1 MSAGAFLAEPFRM
14 AIVQS
19 NFMRKPAILA
29 VLALVAAAAAARE
42 PVRARH
48 AMVVA
53 QEPLA
58 ADVGAEILKSGGNA
72 IDAAVAVAFALAVTH
87 PSAGNLGGGGFLLA
101 RFADGRAAFIDFR
114 EMAPLAASRDMYI
127 GPDGKATGDSLLGW
141 RAAAVPGTVR
151 GLELAHSRYGSR
163 PWAELVAPA
172 IRLAAQGVAL
182 SYAEA
187 RSLCGARTRLA
198 QFAESRRIF
207 LKNGACY
214 EPGEVLRQPEL
225 ARTLERIARHGAR
238 DFYEGETA
246 RILAEE
252 MKAHGGLITLE
263 DLRGYRALEREPL
276 RGSYRGYAILTAP
289 PPSSGG
295 IGILQMLGMLEGTGY
310 EKHGAGSAA
319 SLHWIAE
326 AMRRY
331 FADRAEY
338 LGDTDF
344 ARVPVRGLLDP
355 AYIASRRATIRPD
368 RATPSREL
376 GAGRPPQESEDT
388 THFNVID
395 AAGNAVALTYTI
407 NNSYGS
413 AAAVPR
419 LGFLLNNEMDDFAVQ
434 PGKPNMFGLIQGEA
448 NAIAPRKRPLSAMTP
463 AIVEKDGR
471 LVMALGAPGGPRI
484 ISGVLQ
490 VLLHVIDFGMDIQ
503 QAVDQ
508 PRIHHQWMP
517 DRLYHERG
525 LSPDTLALLR
535 QRGHELAETY
545 AVGSVEAIMV
555 EEPRVR
561 SVEDATTKGANV
573 TDRIRWLA
581 AAQNGRSAGKASGY

>member
-1 MSAGAFLAEPFRM
+1 
-14 AIVQS
+14 
-19 NFMRKPAILA
+19 MRKSVIFAALA
-29 VLALVAAAAAARE
+29 VLLALDAQARE

-58 ADVGAEILKSGGNA
+58 ADVGAAVLKKDGNA
-72 IDAAVAVAFALAVTH
+72 VDAAVAVAFALAVTH
-87 PSAGNLGGGGFLLA
+87 PSAGNIGGGGFLLA
-101 RFADGRAAFIDFR
+101 RFADGRATFIDFR
-114 EMAPLAASRDMYI
+114 EMAPLAASRDMYV
-127 GPDGKATGDSLLGW
+127 GPGGKLTQDSLIGW

-151 GLELAHSRYGSR
+151 GLEVAHRKYGSL
-163 PWAELVAPA
+163 PWAELVEPA
-172 IRLAAQGVAL
+172 IRLAAEGVTL

-187 RSLCGARTRLA
+187 RSVCGARARLGR
-198 QFAESRRIF
+198 FEESKRIF
-207 LKNGACY
+207 LNGGECY
-214 EPGEVLRQPEL
+214 EPGEKLRQPDL
-225 ARTLERIARHGAR
+225 ARTLERIAKHGAA

-252 MKAHGGLITLE
+252 MRRSGGLITLE
-263 DLRGYRALEREPL
+263 DLRDYRAVERQPL
-276 RGSYRGYAILTAP
+276 RGAYRGYTILTAP

-295 IGILQMLGMLEGTGY
+295 IGILQMLGMLEETGY
-310 EKHGAGSAA
+310 EKQGAGAAA

-326 AMRRY
+326 VMRRS
-331 FADRAEY
+331 FADRAEF
-338 LGDTDF
+338 LGDADF
-344 ARVPVRGLLDP
+344 ARLPVRGLLDP
-355 AYIASRRATIRPD
+355 GYLASRRASIRVD
-368 RATPSREL
+368 RVTPSSEI
-376 GAGRPPQESEDT
+376 GAGRPAREPEDT

-395 AAGNAVALTYTI
+395 ARGNAVALTYTI

-413 AAAVPR
+413 AVTAPR
-419 LGFLLNNEMDDFAVQ
+419 LGFLLNNEMDDFAAQ

-463 AIVEKDGR
+463 TIVEKDGR

-517 DRLYHERG
+517 DRLYHEPG
-525 LSPDTLALLR
+525 LSPDTLELLR
-535 QRGHELAETY
+535 QRGHELAPIY
-545 AVGSVEAIMV
+545 AVGSVEAILV

-573 TDRIRWLA
+573 TERIRWLA
-581 AAQNGRSAGKASGY
+581 AAQNGRSAGKASGF

>member
-1 MSAGAFLAEPFRM
+1 
-14 AIVQS
+14 
-19 NFMRKPAILA
+19 MRKSVIFAML
-29 VLALVAAAAAARE
+29 AAAAAFVAQARE

-48 AMVVA
+48 SMVVA

-58 ADVGAEILKSGGNA
+58 ADAGADVLKQGGNA

-101 RFADGRAAFIDFR
+101 RFADGRTAFIDFR
-114 EMAPLAASRDMYI
+114 EMAPLAASRDMYL
-127 GPDGKATGDSLLGW
+127 GPDGKLTEDSLIGW

-151 GLELAHSRYGSR
+151 GLELAHRKYGTK
-163 PWAELVAPA
+163 PWAELLQPA
-172 IRLAAQGVAL
+172 IRLAAGGVTL

-187 RSLCGARTRLA
+187 RSLCGARARLGR
-198 QFAESRRIF
+198 FEESRRIF
-207 LKNGACY
+207 LKDGACY
-214 EPGEVLRQPEL
+214 EPGELLRQPEL

-252 MKAHGGLITLE
+252 MRKHGGLVTLE
-263 DLRGYRALEREPL
+263 DLRGYRAVEREPL
-276 RGSYRGYAILTAP
+276 RGSYRGYTIHTAP
-289 PPSSGG
+289 LPSSGG
-295 IGILQMLGMLEGTGY
+295 IGILQMLAMLEGTGY
-310 EKHGAGSAA
+310 EKSGLGSAA

-326 AMRRY
+326 VMRRY
-331 FADRAEY
+331 FADRAQY
-338 LGDTDF
+338 LGDSDF
-344 ARVPVRGLLDP
+344 AHVPVRGLLDR
-355 AYIASRRATIRPD
+355 AYIASRRASIRPD
-368 RATPSREL
+368 RATPSAEL
-376 GAGRPPQESEDT
+376 GAGRPAQESEDT

-395 AAGNAVALTYTI
+395 AQGNAVALTYTI

-413 AAAVPR
+413 AVTAPR
-419 LGFLLNNEMDDFAVQ
+419 LGFLLNNEMDDFAAQ

-463 AIVEKDGR
+463 TIVEKDGR

-490 VLLHVIDFGMDIQ
+490 VLLHVMDFGADIQ
-503 QAVDQ
+503 RAVDQ

-517 DRLYHERG
+517 DRLYHEPG
-525 LSPDTLALLR
+525 LSPDTLEHLR
-535 QRGHELAETY
+535 ERGHQLAPIY

-573 TDRIRWLA
+573 TERIRWLA
-581 AAQNGRSAGKASGY
+581 AAQNGRSAGKASGF

>member
-1 MSAGAFLAEPFRM
+1 
-14 AIVQS
+14 
-19 NFMRKPAILA
+19 MRKSVIFAALA
-29 VLALVAAAAAARE
+29 VFSALAAQARE

-58 ADVGAEILKSGGNA
+58 ADVGAAILKKGGNA

-101 RFADGRAAFIDFR
+101 RFADGKATFIDFR
-114 EMAPLAASRDMYI
+114 EMAPMAASRDMYV
-127 GPDGKATGDSLLGW
+127 GPDGKLTQDSLTGW

-151 GLELAHSRYGSR
+151 GLELAHRKYGSL
-163 PWAELVAPA
+163 PWAELVEPA
-172 IRLAAQGVAL
+172 IRLAAEGVTL

-187 RSLCGARTRLA
+187 RSMCGARARLGR
-198 QFAESRRIF
+198 FNESRRIF
-207 LKNGACY
+207 LNGGACY
-214 EPGEVLRQPEL
+214 EPGETLRQPEL
-225 ARTLERIARHGAR
+225 ARTLERIAKHGAA

-252 MKAHGGLITLE
+252 MRRNGGLITLE
-263 DLRGYRALEREPL
+263 DLRGYRAVEREPL
-276 RGSYRGYAILTAP
+276 RGAYRGYTILTAP

-310 EKHGAGSAA
+310 EKQGAGSAA

-326 AMRRY
+326 VMRRS
-331 FADRAEY
+331 FADRAQF
-338 LGDTDF
+338 LGDADF

-355 AYIASRRATIRPD
+355 GYLASRRASIRAD
-368 RATPSREL
+368 RATPSGEV
-376 GAGRPPQESEDT
+376 GAGQPAREPEDT

-395 AAGNAVALTYTI
+395 PRGNAVALTYTI

-413 AAAVPR
+413 AVTAPR
-419 LGFLLNNEMDDFAVQ
+419 LGFLLNNEMDDFAAQ

-463 AIVEKDGR
+463 TIVEKDGR

-490 VLLHVIDFGMDIQ
+490 VLLHVTDFGMDIQ

-517 DRLYHERG
+517 DRLYHEPG
-525 LSPDTLALLR
+525 LSPDTLELLR
-535 QRGHELAETY
+535 KRGHELAPIY
-545 AVGSVEAIMV
+545 AVGSVEAILV

-561 SVEDATTKGANV
+561 SVEDATTRGANV
-573 TDRIRWLA
+573 TERIRWLA
-581 AAQNGRSAGKASGY
+581 AAQNGRSAGKASGF

>member
-1 MSAGAFLAEPFRM
+1 
-14 AIVQS
+14 
-19 NFMRKPAILA
+19 MRKSLIFALLA
-29 VLALVAAAAAARE
+29 ACSAAAQPRE

-58 ADVGAEILKSGGNA
+58 ADAGAEVLRKGGNA
-72 IDAAVAVAFALAVTH
+72 VDAAVAVAFALAVTH

-101 RFADGRAAFIDFR
+101 RFADGSSAFIDFR
-114 EMAPLAASRDMYI
+114 EMAPLAASRDMYLAA
-127 GPDGKATGDSLLGW
+127 DGKLTEDSLIGW

-151 GLELAHSRYGSR
+151 GLELAHRKHGSK
-163 PWAELVAPA
+163 PWAELLQPA
-172 IRLAAQGVAL
+172 IRLAAEGITL

-198 QFAESRRIF
+198 RFEHSRRIF
-207 LKNGACY
+207 LNNGACF
-214 EPGEVLRQPEL
+214 EPGDVLRQPEL

-252 MKAHGGLITLE
+252 MKKNGGLVTLE
-263 DLRGYRALEREPL
+263 DLRGYKAIERPPL
-276 RGSYRGYAILTAP
+276 KGSYRGYTILTAP
-289 PPSSGG
+289 LPSSGG
-295 IGILQMLGMLEGTGY
+295 IGILQMTAMLEGSGY
-310 EKHGAGSAA
+310 EKHGLGSAA

-326 AMRRY
+326 VMRRY
-331 FADRAEY
+331 FADRASY
-338 LGDTDF
+338 LGDSDF

-355 AYIASRRATIRPD
+355 AYIASRRASILPD
-368 RATPSREL
+368 RATPSAEL
-376 GAGRPPQESEDT
+376 GAGSPALESENT
-388 THFNVID
+388 THFNVVD
-395 AAGNAVALTYTI
+395 AQGNAVALTYTI
-407 NNSYGS
+407 NNSYGN
-413 AAAVPR
+413 AVAVPR

-463 AIVEKDGR
+463 TIVEKDGK

-490 VLLHVIDFGMDIQ
+490 VLLHVIDFGAGIQ
-503 QAVDQ
+503 RAVDQ
-508 PRIHHQWMP
+508 PRIHHQWTP
-517 DRLYHERG
+517 DALYHESG
-525 LSPDTLALLR
+525 FSPDTLDLLR
-535 QRGHELAETY
+535 RRGHSLSSIFS
-545 AVGSVEAIMV
+545 VGSVEAILV

-573 TDRIRWLA
+573 TERIRWLA
-581 AAQNGRSAGKASGY
+581 AAQNGRSAGKASGF

>member
-1 MSAGAFLAEPFRM
+1 
-14 AIVQS
+14 
-19 NFMRKPAILA
+19 MRKPALA
-29 VLALVAAAAAARE
+29 ALFALLWAGSAAARE
-42 PVRARH
+42 PWRFRQA
-48 AMVVA
+48 AVVA

-58 ADVGAEILKSGGNA
+58 AGVGAEVLRKGGNA
-72 IDAAVAVAFALAVTH
+72 VDAAVAVAFALAVTH

-101 RFADGRAAFIDFR
+101 RFADGRATFIDFR
-114 EMAPLAASRDMYI
+114 ETAPLAASRDMYV
-127 GPDGKATGDSLLGW
+127 GPDGKAGEDSLIGW

-151 GLELAHSRYGSR
+151 GLELAHRKYGSR
-163 PWAELVAPA
+163 PWAELIAPA
-172 IRLAAQGVAL
+172 IRLAAEGVVL

-187 RSLCGARTRLA
+187 RSLCGARARLGR
-198 QFAESRRIF
+198 FDESRRIF
-207 LKNGACY
+207 LKGGACY
-214 EPGEVLRQPEL
+214 EPGEVLKQPEL

-252 MKAHGGLITLE
+252 MKAHGGLVTLE
-263 DLRGYRALEREPL
+263 DLRGYRAIEREPL
-276 RGSYRGYAILTAP
+276 RGNYRGYTLLTAP

-310 EKHGAGSAA
+310 EKHGAGSAGA
-319 SLHWIAE
+319 LHYIAE
-326 AMRRY
+326 VMRRY
-331 FADRAEY
+331 FADRAAY

-355 AYIASRRATIRPD
+355 AYIASRRASIRPD
-368 RATPSREL
+368 RATPSAEL
-376 GAGRPPQESEDT
+376 GAGRPAQESEDT
-388 THFNVID
+388 THFNVVD
-395 AAGNAVALTYTI
+395 AQGNAVALTYTI
-407 NNSYGS
+407 NNSYGN
-413 AAAVPR
+413 AVTVPR

-434 PGKPNMFGLIQGEA
+434 PGRPNMFGLIQGEA

-463 AIVEKDGR
+463 TIVEKDGR
-471 LVMALGAPGGPRI
+471 LVIALGAPGGPRI

-517 DRLYHERG
+517 DRLYHEAG

-535 QRGHELAETY
+535 QRGHELAAIY

-561 SVEDATTKGANV
+561 AVADATTTGSNV

>member
-1 MSAGAFLAEPFRM
+1 
-14 AIVQS
+14 
-19 NFMRKPAILA
+19 MRKSLIFALLA
-29 VLALVAAAAAARE
+29 ACSAFAQPRE

-58 ADVGAEILKSGGNA
+58 ADIGAEVLRKGGNA
-72 IDAAVAVAFALAVTH
+72 VDAAVAVAFALAVTH

-101 RFADGRAAFIDFR
+101 RFSDGASTFIDFR
-114 EMAPLAASRDMYI
+114 EMAPLAASRDMYLAA
-127 GPDGKATGDSLLGW
+127 GGKLTEDSLIGW

-151 GLELAHSRYGSR
+151 GLELAHRDGGVDR
-163 PWAELVAPA
+163 VAALAEHF
-172 IRLAAQGVAL
+172 R
-182 SYAEA
+182 AEA

-198 QFAESRRIF
+198 RFEHSRRIF
-207 LKNGACY
+207 LNNGACF
-214 EPGEVLRQPEL
+214 EPGDVLRQPEL

-252 MKAHGGLITLE
+252 MQNNGGLVTLE
-263 DLRGYRALEREPL
+263 DLRGYKAVERAPL
-276 RGSYRGYAILTAP
+276 KGSYRGYTILTAP
-289 PPSSGG
+289 LPSSGG
-295 IGILQMLGMLEGTGY
+295 IGILQMLAMLEGSGY
-310 EKHGAGSAA
+310 EKHGLGSAA

-326 AMRRY
+326 VMRRY
-331 FADRAEY
+331 FADRAQY
-338 LGDTDF
+338 LGDSDF

-355 AYIASRRATIRPD
+355 AYIASRRASVRPD
-368 RATPSREL
+368 HATPSAEL
-376 GAGRPPQESEDT
+376 GAGSPAFESENT
-388 THFNVID
+388 THFNVVD
-395 AAGNAVALTYTI
+395 AQGNAVALTYTI
-407 NNSYGS
+407 NNSYGN
-413 AAAVPR
+413 AVAVPR

-463 AIVEKDGR
+463 TIVEKDGK

-490 VLLHVIDFGMDIQ
+490 VLLHVIDFGAGIQ
-503 QAVDQ
+503 RAVDQ

-517 DRLYHERG
+517 DTLYHESG
-525 LSPDTLALLR
+525 FSPDTLDLLR
-535 QRGHELAETY
+535 QRGHSLAPIFS
-545 AVGSVEAIMV
+545 VGSVEAILV

-573 TDRIRWLA
+573 TERIRWLA
-581 AAQNGRSAGKASGY
+581 AAQNGRSAGKASGF

>member
-1 MSAGAFLAEPFRM
+1 
-14 AIVQS
+14 
-19 NFMRKPAILA
+19 MRKSLIFA
-29 VLALVAAAAAARE
+29 VLALSVTPASQARE

-58 ADVGAEILKSGGNA
+58 ADVGAEVLRKGGNA

-87 PSAGNLGGGGFLLA
+87 PSAGNLGGGGFLLV
-101 RFADGRAAFIDFR
+101 RFADGRSAFIDFR
-114 EMAPLAASRDMYI
+114 EMAPLAASRDMYV
-127 GPDGKATGDSLLGW
+127 GADGKLTEDSLIGW

-151 GLELAHSRYGSR
+151 GLELAHRKFGSR
-163 PWAELVAPA
+163 PWAELLQPA
-172 IRLAAQGVAL
+172 IRLAAGGVTL

-187 RSLCGARTRLA
+187 RSICGARARLSR
-198 QFAESRRIF
+198 FEESRRIF
-207 LKNGACY
+207 LKDGACY

-252 MKAHGGLITLE
+252 MKKHGGLITLE
-263 DLRGYRALEREPL
+263 DLRGYQAVEREPL
-276 RGSYRGYAILTAP
+276 RGAYRGYTILTAP
-289 PPSSGG
+289 LPSSGG
-295 IGILQMLGMLEGTGY
+295 VGILQMLGMLEGTGY

-326 AMRRY
+326 VMRRY
-331 FADRAEY
+331 FADRAEF
-338 LGDTDF
+338 LGDSDF
-344 ARVPVRGLLDP
+344 ARVPVRGLLEP
-355 AYIASRRATIRPD
+355 SYIASRRASIRAD
-368 RATPSREL
+368 RATPSSEL
-376 GAGRPPQESEDT
+376 GAGRPARESEDT

-395 AAGNAVALTYTI
+395 AQGNAVALTYTI
-407 NNSYGS
+407 NNSYGN
-413 AAAVPR
+413 AVTVPR

-463 AIVEKDGR
+463 TIVEKDGR

-490 VLLHVIDFGMDIQ
+490 VLLNVLDFGMDIQ
-503 QAVDQ
+503 RAVDQ

-517 DRLYHERG
+517 DRLYHEQG
-525 LSPDTLALLR
+525 LSPDTLDLLR
-535 QRGHELAETY
+535 QRGHDLSAIF

-573 TDRIRWLA
+573 TERIRWLA
-581 AAQNGRSAGKASGY
+581 AAQNGRSAGKASGF

>member
-1 MSAGAFLAEPFRM
+1 
-14 AIVQS
+14 
-19 NFMRKPAILA
+19 MRKSLIFALLA
-29 VLALVAAAAAARE
+29 ACSAAAQPRE

-58 ADVGAEILKSGGNA
+58 ADAGAEVLRKGGNA
-72 IDAAVAVAFALAVTH
+72 VDAAIAVAFALAVTH

-101 RFADGRAAFIDFR
+101 RFADGGSTFIDFR
-114 EMAPLAASRDMYI
+114 EMAPLAASRDMYLAA
-127 GPDGKATGDSLLGW
+127 DGKLTEDSLIGW

-151 GLELAHSRYGSR
+151 GLELAHRKHGSK
-163 PWAELVAPA
+163 PWAELLQPA
-172 IRLAAQGVAL
+172 IRLAAEGVTL

-187 RSLCGARTRLA
+187 RSLCGAHTRLA
-198 QFAESRRIF
+198 RFEHSRRIF
-207 LKNGACY
+207 LNNGACF
-214 EPGEVLRQPEL
+214 EPGGVLRQPEL

-252 MKAHGGLITLE
+252 MQKNGGLVTLD
-263 DLRGYRALEREPL
+263 DLRGYRAIERPPL
-276 RGSYRGYAILTAP
+276 KGSYRGYTILTAP
-289 PPSSGG
+289 LPSSGG
-295 IGILQMLGMLEGTGY
+295 IGVLQMLGMLEGSGY
-310 EKHGAGSAA
+310 EKHGLGSAA

-326 AMRRY
+326 VMRRY
-331 FADRAEY
+331 FADRARY
-338 LGDTDF
+338 LGDSDF

-355 AYIASRRATIRPD
+355 AYIASRRASIHPD
-368 RATPSREL
+368 RATPSAEL
-376 GAGRPPQESEDT
+376 GAGSPAFESENT
-388 THFNVID
+388 THFNVVD
-395 AAGNAVALTYTI
+395 AQGNAVALTYTI
-407 NNSYGS
+407 NNSYGN
-413 AAAVPR
+413 AVAVPR

-463 AIVEKDGR
+463 TIVEKDGK

-490 VLLHVIDFGMDIQ
+490 VLLHVIDFGAGIQ
-503 QAVDQ
+503 RAVDQ

-517 DRLYHERG
+517 DTLYHESG
-525 LSPDTLALLR
+525 FSPDTLDLLR
-535 QRGHELAETY
+535 QRGHSLSSIFS
-545 AVGSVEAIMV
+545 VGSVEAILV

-573 TDRIRWLA
+573 TERIRWLA
-581 AAQNGRSAGKASGY
+581 AAQNGRSAGKASGF

>member
-1 MSAGAFLAEPFRM
+1 M

-19 NFMRKPAILA
+19 NFMRKRAILA
-29 VLALVAAAAAARE
+29 VLALLPAAAAARE

-58 ADVGAEILKSGGNA
+58 ADVGAEILKRGGNA

-101 RFADGRAAFIDFR
+101 RFADGRAVFIDFR

-151 GLELAHSRYGSR
+151 GLELAHRKYGSK
-163 PWAELVAPA
+163 PWAELVEPA
-172 IRLAAQGVAL
+172 IRLAAQGVTL

-187 RSLCGARTRLA
+187 RSLCGARARLA
-198 QFAESRRIF
+198 QFGESRRIF

-263 DLRGYRALEREPL
+263 DLRGYRAVEREPL
-276 RGSYRGYAILTAP
+276 RGSYRGYTILTAP

-310 EKHGAGSAA
+310 DKHGAGSAA

-338 LGDTDF
+338 LGDADF

-376 GAGRPPQESEDT
+376 GAGRPPRESGDT

-407 NNSYGS
+407 NNSYGN
-413 AAAVPR
+413 AVAVPR

-463 AIVEKDGR
+463 TIVEKDGR

-490 VLLHVIDFGMDIQ
+490 VLLHVIDFRMDIQ
-503 QAVDQ
+503 EAVDQ

-525 LSPDTLALLR
+525 LSPDTLGLLR
-535 QRGHELAETY
+535 QRGHELAEIY
-545 AVGSVEAIMV
+545 AVGSVEAVMV

-573 TDRIRWLA
+573 TERIRWLA

>member
-1 MSAGAFLAEPFRM
+1 
-14 AIVQS
+14 
-19 NFMRKPAILA
+19 MRKPAIAA
-29 VLALVAAAAAARE
+29 VFALLWAGAAAARE

-58 ADVGAEILKSGGNA
+58 ADVGAEILKKGGNA

-101 RFADGRAAFIDFR
+101 RFADGRATFVDFR
-114 EMAPLAASRDMYI
+114 EMAPLAASRNMYL
-127 GPDGKATGDSLLGW
+127 GPDGKATGDSLIGW
-141 RAAAVPGTVR
+141 RAAGVPGTVR
-151 GLELAHSRYGSR
+151 GLELAHRKYGRR

-172 IRLAAQGVAL
+172 VRLAAEGVTL

-187 RSLCGARTRLA
+187 RSICGARTRLGR
-198 QFAESRRIF
+198 FETSRRIF
-207 LKNGACY
+207 LNNGACY

-225 ARTLERIARHGAR
+225 ARTLARIARHGAR

-252 MKAHGGLITLE
+252 MRAHGGLITPD
-263 DLRGYRALEREPL
+263 DLRGYRAIEREPL
-276 RGSYRGYAILTAP
+276 RGSYRGYTILTAP
-289 PPSSGG
+289 LPSSGG

-310 EKHGAGSAA
+310 EKSGAGSAA
-319 SLHWIAE
+319 ALHFLAE
-326 AMRRY
+326 VMRRY
-331 FADRAEY
+331 FADRAEF
-338 LGDTDF
+338 LGDSDF

-355 AYIASRRATIRPD
+355 AYIASRRASIHPD

-376 GAGRPPQESEDT
+376 GAGRPRQESEDT

-395 AAGNAVALTYTI
+395 AEGNAVALTYTI

-413 AAAVPR
+413 AVTVPR

-434 PGKPNMFGLIQGEA
+434 PGRPNMFGLIQGEA

-490 VLLHVIDFGMDIQ
+490 VLVHVIDFRMDIQ

-508 PRIHHQWMP
+508 PRVHHQWMP
-517 DRLYHERG
+517 DRLYHEPG

-535 QRGHELAETY
+535 QRGHELEPIY

-561 SVEDATTKGANV
+561 AVADATTAGSNV

-581 AAQNGRSAGKASGY
+581 AAQNGRSAGKASGF

>member
-1 MSAGAFLAEPFRM
+1 
-14 AIVQS
+14 
-19 NFMRKPAILA
+19 MRKSAIFA
-29 VLALVAAAAAARE
+29 VLAAFLCHAAQARE

-53 QEPLA
+53 QEPMA
-58 ADVGAEILKSGGNA
+58 ADVGAAILKKGGNA
-72 IDAAVAVAFALAVTH
+72 VDAAVAVAFALAVTH

-101 RFADGRAAFIDFR
+101 RFADGRATFIDFR
-114 EMAPLAASRDMYI
+114 EMAPLAASRDMYV
-127 GPDGKATGDSLLGW
+127 GPDGKLTQDSLLGW

-151 GLELAHSRYGSR
+151 GLELAHRKYGSL
-163 PWAELVAPA
+163 PWAELIEPA
-172 IRLAAQGVAL
+172 IRLAAEGVTL

-187 RSLCGARTRLA
+187 RSMCGARARLG
-198 QFAESRRIF
+198 QFEDSKRIF
-207 LKNGACY
+207 LKGGACY

-225 ARTLERIARHGAR
+225 ARTLERIAKHGAA

-252 MKAHGGLITLE
+252 MRRNGGLITLE
-263 DLRGYRALEREPL
+263 DLRGYRAIEREPL
-276 RGSYRGYAILTAP
+276 RGAYKGYTILTAP

-326 AMRRY
+326 VMRRS
-331 FADRAEY
+331 FADRAAY
-338 LGDTDF
+338 LGDADF
-344 ARVPVRGLLDP
+344 ARVPVRGLLEP
-355 AYIASRRATIRPD
+355 AYLASRRASILAD
-368 RATPSREL
+368 RATPSSEI
-376 GAGRPPQESEDT
+376 GAGQPARESEDT

-395 AAGNAVALTYTI
+395 ARGNAVALTYTI
-407 NNSYGS
+407 NNSYGN
-413 AAAVPR
+413 AVTVPR
-419 LGFLLNNEMDDFAVQ
+419 LGFLLNNEMDDFAAQ

-463 AIVEKDGR
+463 TIVEKDGR

-490 VLLHVIDFGMDIQ
+490 VLLHVIDFGMDVQ

-517 DRLYHERG
+517 DRLYHEPG
-525 LSPDTLALLR
+525 FSPDTLELLR
-535 QRGHELAETY
+535 KRGHELAPIY
-545 AVGSVEAIMV
+545 AVGSVEAILV

-573 TDRIRWLA
+573 TERIRWLA
-581 AAQNGRSAGKASGY
+581 AAQNGRSAGKASGF

>member
-1 MSAGAFLAEPFRM
+1 
-14 AIVQS
+14 
-19 NFMRKPAILA
+19 MRKPAFAAL
-29 VLALVAAAAAARE
+29 LALLGSGWAAARE
-42 PVRARH
+42 PWRFRQA
-48 AMVVA
+48 AVVA

-58 ADVGAEILKSGGNA
+58 ADIGAEVLRKGGNA
-72 IDAAVAVAFALAVTH
+72 VDAAVAVAFALAVTH

-101 RFADGRAAFIDFR
+101 RFADGRATFIDFR
-114 EMAPLAASRDMYI
+114 EMAPLAASRNMYV
-127 GPDGKATGDSLLGW
+127 GPDGKATEDSLIGW

-151 GLELAHSRYGSR
+151 GLELAHRKYGTK
-163 PWAELVAPA
+163 PWAELIAPA
-172 IRLAAQGVAL
+172 IRLASEGVVL

-187 RSLCGARTRLA
+187 RSLCGARARLGR
-198 QFAESRRIF
+198 FDESRRIF
-207 LKNGACY
+207 LKGGACY
-214 EPGEVLRQPEL
+214 EPGEVLKQPEL

-252 MKAHGGLITLE
+252 MKAHGGLVTLE
-263 DLRGYRALEREPL
+263 DLRGYRAIEREPL
-276 RGSYRGYAILTAP
+276 RGSYRGYTILTAP

-295 IGILQMLGMLEGTGY
+295 IGLLQMLGMLEGTGY

-319 SLHWIAE
+319 SLHYIAE
-326 AMRRY
+326 VMRRY
-331 FADRAEY
+331 FADRAQY
-338 LGDTDF
+338 LGDADF

-355 AYIASRRATIRPD
+355 AYIASRRASIRPD
-368 RATPSREL
+368 RTTPSAEL

-395 AAGNAVALTYTI
+395 AQGNAVALTYTI
-407 NNSYGS
+407 NNSYGN
-413 AAAVPR
+413 AVTVPR

-434 PGKPNMFGLIQGEA
+434 PGRPNMFGLIQGEA

-463 AIVEKDGR
+463 TLVEKEGR

-517 DRLYHERG
+517 DRLYHEAG
-525 LSPDTLALLR
+525 FSPDTLALLR
-535 QRGHELAETY
+535 QRGHEIAAIY

-561 SVEDATTKGANV
+561 AVADATTTGANV

-581 AAQNGRSAGKASGY
+581 AAQNGRSAGKASGF

>member
-1 MSAGAFLAEPFRM
+1 
-14 AIVQS
+14 
-19 NFMRKPAILA
+19 MRKSVIFAALA
-29 VLALVAAAAAARE
+29 VFAALAAQARE

-58 ADVGAEILKSGGNA
+58 ADVGAAILKKGGNA

-101 RFADGRAAFIDFR
+101 RFADGKATFIDFR
-114 EMAPLAASRDMYI
+114 EMAPMAASRDMYV
-127 GPDGKATGDSLLGW
+127 GPDGKLTQDSLTGW

-151 GLELAHSRYGSR
+151 GLELAHRKYGSL
-163 PWAELVAPA
+163 PWAELVEPA
-172 IRLAAQGVAL
+172 IRLAAEGVTL

-187 RSLCGARTRLA
+187 RSMCGARARLGR
-198 QFAESRRIF
+198 FDESRRIF
-207 LKNGACY
+207 LNGGACY
-214 EPGEVLRQPEL
+214 EPGETLRQPDL
-225 ARTLERIARHGAR
+225 ARTLERIAKHGAA

-252 MKAHGGLITLE
+252 MRRNGGLITLE
-263 DLRGYRALEREPL
+263 DLRGYRAVEREPL
-276 RGSYRGYAILTAP
+276 RGAYRGYTILTAP

-310 EKHGAGSAA
+310 EKQGAGSAA

-326 AMRRY
+326 VMRRS
-331 FADRAEY
+331 FADRAQF
-338 LGDTDF
+338 LGDADF

-355 AYIASRRATIRPD
+355 GYLASRRASIRAD
-368 RATPSREL
+368 RATPSSEV
-376 GAGRPPQESEDT
+376 GAGQPAREPEDT

-395 AAGNAVALTYTI
+395 PRGNAVALTYTI

-413 AAAVPR
+413 AVTAPR
-419 LGFLLNNEMDDFAVQ
+419 LGFLLNNEMDDFAAQ

-463 AIVEKDGR
+463 TIVEKNGR

-490 VLLHVIDFGMDIQ
+490 VLLHVIDFGLDIQ
-503 QAVDQ
+503 RAVDQ

-517 DRLYHERG
+517 DRLYHEPG
-525 LSPDTLALLR
+525 LSPDTLELLR
-535 QRGHELAETY
+535 KRGHELAPIY
-545 AVGSVEAIMV
+545 AVGSVEAILV

-573 TDRIRWLA
+573 TERIRWLA
-581 AAQNGRSAGKASGY
+581 AAQNGRSAGKASGF

>member
-1 MSAGAFLAEPFRM
+1 
-14 AIVQS
+14 
-19 NFMRKPAILA
+19 MRKSVIFAALA
-29 VLALVAAAAAARE
+29 VFAALAAQARE

-58 ADVGAEILKSGGNA
+58 ADVGAAILKKGGNA

-101 RFADGRAAFIDFR
+101 RFADGKATFIDFR
-114 EMAPLAASRDMYI
+114 EMAPMAASRDMYV
-127 GPDGKATGDSLLGW
+127 GPDGKLTQDSLTGW

-151 GLELAHSRYGSR
+151 GLELAHRKYGSL
-163 PWAELVAPA
+163 PWAELVEPA
-172 IRLAAQGVAL
+172 IRLAAEGVTL

-187 RSLCGARTRLA
+187 RSMCGARARLGR
-198 QFAESRRIF
+198 FDESRRIF
-207 LKNGACY
+207 LNGGACY
-214 EPGEVLRQPEL
+214 EPGETLRQPDL
-225 ARTLERIARHGAR
+225 ARTLERIAKHGAA

-252 MKAHGGLITLE
+252 MRRNGGLITLE
-263 DLRGYRALEREPL
+263 DLRGYRAVEREPL
-276 RGSYRGYAILTAP
+276 RGAYRGYTILTAP

-310 EKHGAGSAA
+310 EKQGAGSAA

-326 AMRRY
+326 VMRRS
-331 FADRAEY
+331 FADRAQF
-338 LGDTDF
+338 LGDADF

-355 AYIASRRATIRPD
+355 GYLASRRASIRAD
-368 RATPSREL
+368 RATPSSEV
-376 GAGRPPQESEDT
+376 GAGQPAREPEDT

-395 AAGNAVALTYTI
+395 PRGNAVALTYTI

-413 AAAVPR
+413 AVTAPR
-419 LGFLLNNEMDDFAVQ
+419 LGFLLNNEMDDFAAQ

-463 AIVEKDGR
+463 TIVEKDGR

-490 VLLHVIDFGMDIQ
+490 VLLHVIDFGLDIQ
-503 QAVDQ
+503 RAVDQ

-517 DRLYHERG
+517 DRLYHEPG
-525 LSPDTLALLR
+525 LSPDTLELLR
-535 QRGHELAETY
+535 KRGHELAPIY
-545 AVGSVEAIMV
+545 AVGSVEAILV

-573 TDRIRWLA
+573 TERIRWLA
-581 AAQNGRSAGKASGY
+581 AAQNGRSAGKASGF

>member
-1 MSAGAFLAEPFRM
+1 
-14 AIVQS
+14 
-19 NFMRKPAILA
+19 MRKSVIFAALA
-29 VLALVAAAAAARE
+29 VFAALYAQARE

-58 ADVGAEILKSGGNA
+58 ADAGAAILKKGGNA

-101 RFADGRAAFIDFR
+101 RFADGKAAFIDFR
-114 EMAPLAASRDMYI
+114 EMAPMAASRDMYV
-127 GPDGKATGDSLLGW
+127 GPDGKLTQDSLTGW

-151 GLELAHSRYGSR
+151 GLELAHRKYGSR
-163 PWAELVAPA
+163 PWAELVEPA
-172 IRLAAQGVAL
+172 IRLAAEGVTL

-187 RSLCGARTRLA
+187 RSMCGARARLGR
-198 QFAESRRIF
+198 FDESRRIF
-207 LKNGACY
+207 LNGGACY
-214 EPGEVLRQPEL
+214 EPGETLRQPEL
-225 ARTLERIARHGAR
+225 ARTLERIAKHGAA

-252 MKAHGGLITLE
+252 MRRNGGLITLE
-263 DLRGYRALEREPL
+263 DLRGYRAVEREPL
-276 RGSYRGYAILTAP
+276 RGAYRGYTILTAP

-310 EKHGAGSAA
+310 EKQGAGSAA

-326 AMRRY
+326 VMRRS
-331 FADRAEY
+331 FADRAQF
-338 LGDTDF
+338 LGDADF

-355 AYIASRRATIRPD
+355 GYLASRRASIRAD
-368 RATPSREL
+368 RATPSSEV
-376 GAGRPPQESEDT
+376 GAGQPAREPEDT

-395 AAGNAVALTYTI
+395 PRGNAVALTYTI

-413 AAAVPR
+413 AVTAPR
-419 LGFLLNNEMDDFAVQ
+419 LGFLLNNEMDDFAAQ

-448 NAIAPRKRPLSAMTP
+448 NAIAPGKRPLSAMTP
-463 AIVEKDGR
+463 TIVEKDGR

-490 VLLHVIDFGMDIQ
+490 VLLHVIDFGLDIQ
-503 QAVDQ
+503 RAVDQ

-517 DRLYHERG
+517 DRLYHEPG
-525 LSPDTLALLR
+525 LSLDTLELLR
-535 QRGHELAETY
+535 KRGHELAPIY
-545 AVGSVEAIMV
+545 AVGSVEAILV

-573 TDRIRWLA
+573 TERIRWLA
-581 AAQNGRSAGKASGY
+581 AAQNGRSAGKASGF

>member
-1 MSAGAFLAEPFRM
+1 
-14 AIVQS
+14 
-19 NFMRKPAILA
+19 MRKSVIFPALA
-29 VLALVAAAAAARE
+29 VLLALDAQARE

-58 ADVGAEILKSGGNA
+58 ADVGAAILKKGGNA
-72 IDAAVAVAFALAVTH
+72 VDAAVAVAFALAVTH
-87 PSAGNLGGGGFLLA
+87 PSAGNIGGGGFLLA
-101 RFADGRAAFIDFR
+101 RFADGRATFIDFR
-114 EMAPLAASRDMYI
+114 EMAPLAASRDMYV
-127 GPDGKATGDSLLGW
+127 GPGGKLTQDSLIGW

-151 GLELAHSRYGSR
+151 GLEVAHRKYGSL
-163 PWAELVAPA
+163 PWAELVEPA
-172 IRLAAQGVAL
+172 IRLAAEGVTL

-187 RSLCGARTRLA
+187 RSVCGARARLGR
-198 QFAESRRIF
+198 FEESKRIF
-207 LKNGACY
+207 LNGGACY
-214 EPGEVLRQPEL
+214 EPGEKLRQPDL
-225 ARTLERIARHGAR
+225 ARTLERIAKHGAA

-252 MKAHGGLITLE
+252 MRRSGGLITLE
-263 DLRGYRALEREPL
+263 DLRGYRAVERQPL
-276 RGSYRGYAILTAP
+276 RGAYRGYTILTAP

-310 EKHGAGSAA
+310 EKQGAGAAA

-326 AMRRY
+326 VMRRS
-331 FADRAEY
+331 FADRAEF
-338 LGDTDF
+338 LGDADF

-355 AYIASRRATIRPD
+355 GYLASRRASIRVD
-368 RATPSREL
+368 RVTPSSEI
-376 GAGRPPQESEDT
+376 GAGRPAREPEDT

-395 AAGNAVALTYTI
+395 ARGNAVALTYTI

-413 AAAVPR
+413 AVTVPR
-419 LGFLLNNEMDDFAVQ
+419 LGFLLNNEMDDFAAQ

-463 AIVEKDGR
+463 TIVEKDGR

-517 DRLYHERG
+517 DRLYYEPG
-525 LSPDTLALLR
+525 LSPDTLELLR
-535 QRGHELAETY
+535 QRGHELAPIY
-545 AVGSVEAIMV
+545 AVGSVEAILV

-561 SVEDATTKGANV
+561 SVEDATTRGANV
-573 TDRIRWLA
+573 TERIRWLA
-581 AAQNGRSAGKASGY
+581 AAQNGRSAGKASGF

>member
-1 MSAGAFLAEPFRM
+1 
-14 AIVQS
+14 
-19 NFMRKPAILA
+19 MRKPAIAA
-29 VLALVAAAAAARE
+29 VFAMLCVAAAIARE
-42 PVRARH
+42 PVRFRQA
-48 AMVVA
+48 AVVA

-58 ADVGAEILKSGGNA
+58 ADVGAEVLRRGGNA
-72 IDAAVAVAFALAVTH
+72 VDAAVAVAFALAVTH
-87 PSAGNLGGGGFLLA
+87 PSAGNIGGGGFLLA
-101 RFADGRAAFIDFR
+101 RFADGRATFIDFR
-114 EMAPLAASRDMYI
+114 EMAPLAASRNMYV
-127 GPDGKATGDSLLGW
+127 GPDGKATEDSLIGW

-151 GLELAHSRYGSR
+151 GLEMAHRKYGSR
-163 PWAELVAPA
+163 PWAELLAPA
-172 IRLAAQGVAL
+172 IRLAAEGVTL

-187 RSLCGARTRLA
+187 RSICGARARLGR
-198 QFAESRRIF
+198 FDESRRIF
-207 LKNGACY
+207 LKGGACF
-214 EPGEVLRQPEL
+214 EPGEVLKQPEL

-252 MKAHGGLITLE
+252 MKANGGLITLE
-263 DLRGYRALEREPL
+263 DLRGYQAIEREPL
-276 RGSYRGYAILTAP
+276 KGSYRGYTILTAP

-310 EKHGAGSAA
+310 EKHGAGSAS
-319 SLHWIAE
+319 SLHYIAE

-338 LGDTDF
+338 LGDADF
-344 ARVPVRGLLDP
+344 ASVPIRGLLDP
-355 AYIASRRATIRPD
+355 GYIATRKATIRPD
-368 RATPSREL
+368 RATPSAEL
-376 GAGRPPQESEDT
+376 GAGRPRRESEDT

-395 AAGNAVALTYTI
+395 AQGNAVALTYTI
-407 NNSYGS
+407 NNSYGN
-413 AAAVPR
+413 AVTVPR
-419 LGFLLNNEMDDFAVQ
+419 LGFLLNNEMDDFAAQ

-463 AIVEKDGR
+463 TIVEKDGR

-508 PRIHHQWMP
+508 PRVHHQWMP

-535 QRGHELAETY
+535 QRGHELAEIY
-545 AVGSVEAIMV
+545 AVGSVEAILV

-561 SVEDATTKGANV
+561 AVADATTTGSNV